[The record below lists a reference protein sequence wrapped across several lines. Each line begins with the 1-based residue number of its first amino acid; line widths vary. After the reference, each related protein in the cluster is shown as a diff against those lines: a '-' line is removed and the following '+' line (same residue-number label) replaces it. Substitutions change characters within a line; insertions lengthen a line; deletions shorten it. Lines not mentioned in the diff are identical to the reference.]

1 MFGDRSD
8 PPNASISWLKSR
20 SEMGFIVRGAER
32 MKAARLRGRRPPA
45 EQNRN
50 DLTFLHQCHRKCPAL
65 CKLNVHME
73 RKKVRQRNDVDG
85 VDDDDDDDDDNI
97 DEDYDNYDNYDNYDT
112 IAMTNDMHANELC
125 IMSNDDDDDDD
136 DGKR

>member
-1 MFGDRSD
+1 M
-8 PPNASISWLKSR
+8 
-20 SEMGFIVRGAER
+20 
-32 MKAARLRGRRPPA
+32 RGRRPPA

-73 RKKVRQRNDVDG
+73 KKVRQRNDVDG
-85 VDDDDDDDDDNI
+85 VDDDDDDDDDI
-97 DEDYDNYDNYDNYDT
+97 DEDYDNYDT

-125 IMSNDDDDDDD
+125 IMSDDDDDDDDD